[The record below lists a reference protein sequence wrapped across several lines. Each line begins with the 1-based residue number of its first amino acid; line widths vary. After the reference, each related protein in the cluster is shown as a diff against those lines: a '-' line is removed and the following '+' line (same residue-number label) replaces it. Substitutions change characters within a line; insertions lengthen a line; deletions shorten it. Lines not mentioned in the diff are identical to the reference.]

1 MKLNDRINILLM
13 PTDSCNMD
21 CVYCFNCGH
30 TKNQGKMSIE
40 TLRRIYDI
48 TFTNFSDVTLVWHGG
63 EPLMMGLEFYKKAI
77 EMQKEYSGITI
88 RNRIQTNLSLLDEK
102 WIDFFEEN
110 RFGIGSSFD
119 GVKNELTRGNT
130 NKILSNSDL
139 LDKRKINHSFIMV
152 VSSLNIDTLI
162 DSYLFY
168 KEHKKNFTINM
179 YLPTKKEDNL
189 KLNPAKAID
198 SINAFF
204 DYWLEDKECNIR
216 LRYFEMF
223 INFMLFQQKNVCS
236 ITSCLGRWIGIKYDG
251 EIVPCNRY
259 FPKEY
264 SFGNVWKYEQIDQ
277 GFESEGFIKLI
288 SESIERREKCKSCNI
303 FDMCAGGCNN
313 VALVEGGVSKN
324 GGDSCKI
331 LQGVYKHINERMTYL
346 KTQGQYADLNP
357 FVVKALT
364 KYNDLEQKNISHRRP
379 I

>member
-40 TLRRIYDI
+40 TLKKIYDI

-77 EMQKEYSGITI
+77 EMQKEYNGITI

-139 LDKRKINHSFIMV
+139 LDKRKISHSFIMV

-162 DSYLFY
+162 DSYNFF
-168 KEHKKNFTINM
+168 KENKKNFTINM

-189 KLNPAKAID
+189 KLDPAKAID
-198 SINAFF
+198 ALNVFF

-264 SFGNVWKYEQIDQ
+264 SFGNVWEYEQIDQ
-277 GFESEGFIKLI
+277 GFESDGFVKLI
-288 SESIERREKCKSCNI
+288 SESIERREKCKNCDI

-313 VALVEGGVSKN
+313 VALVEGGVAKN

-331 LQGVYKHINERMTYL
+331 LQGVYAHIDKRITHL
-346 KTQGQYADLNP
+346 KMQGQYADLNP

-364 KYNDLEQKNISHRRP
+364 KYNDLELKK
-379 I
+379 